1 MIVWLGFLLLNI
13 DCSVRLLLRL
23 YPILECII
31 CDVVFVSSSP
41 LHVNMGIT
49 RLPSKYN
56 AACDASWHA
65 EPSVKD
71 MMARAVHR
79 Q

>member
-1 MIVWLGFLLLNI
+1 MIVLLGFLLLNI
-13 DCSVRLLLRL
+13 DCNVRFLLRL
-23 YPILECII
+23 HPILECII

-49 RLPSKYN
+49 RLSSKYDF
-56 AACDASWHA
+56 ACDASWHA
-65 EPSVKD
+65 GPSVKD
-71 MMARAVHR
+71 MMAGAVHR